1 MSSAHPV
8 EKAKFQ
14 NVPSAVPRS
23 ATLRALYVQSVA
35 VMPPPDAQMLPLT
48 PIC

>member
-14 NVPSAVPRS
+14 NVPSAVPRF
-23 ATLRALYVQSVA
+23 AALRVLYVQSVA
-35 VMPPPDAQMLPLT
+35 VMPPPNAQMLPLT
-48 PIC
+48 SIC